1 VAESVVTAEEKEEG
15 VAVIDIGSGVTD
27 IAIYHGGALC
37 YMVSIPI
44 GGSAINADIRHYASQ
59 LPMPAIESLKRVY
72 GSAMVSMT
80 PEGLIEVQRG
90 NRYLKPIPRHNLAS
104 IIEARM
110 TDIADYV
117 WNEIRE
123 ANFAKKLSAGIVLTG
138 GVANLKNVA
147 ELFQSVT
154 GIETRVACAELGI
167 TTESLEIVASPNLTL
182 AVSLLLRGAQKG
194 ATPVSILQRP
204 IQEPVQPEKPA
215 VVVEPVKEPKQEVKS
230 EEKVVTPPT
239 SLNEKLAQQEQEKTT
254 PVEEEEEKEIDIIE
268 NDDTTEQ
275 SWWSKFK
282 TKIQKRF
289 DDAFQNPDEEDDDD
303 NDEY

>member
-1 VAESVVTAEEKEEG
+1 
-15 VAVIDIGSGVTD
+15 
-27 IAIYHGGALC
+27 
-37 YMVSIPI
+37 
-44 GGSAINADIRHYASQ
+44 
-59 LPMPAIESLKRVY
+59 MPAIESLKRVY

-123 ANFAKKLSAGIVLTG
+123 ANFAKKHSAGIVLTG
-138 GVANLKNVA
+138 GFANLKNVA

-167 TTESLEIVASPNLTL
+167 TTESLEMVASPNLTL

-204 IQEPVQPEKPA
+204 IQEPVQPEKPT
-215 VVVEPVKEPKQEVKS
+215 VVVEPVKEPKQEVKP

-254 PVEEEEEKEIDIIE
+254 PVEEEEKEEEIDIIE

>member
-1 VAESVVTAEEKEEG
+1 
-15 VAVIDIGSGVTD
+15 
-27 IAIYHGGALC
+27 
-37 YMVSIPI
+37 
-44 GGSAINADIRHYASQ
+44 
-59 LPMPAIESLKRVY
+59 MPAIESLKRVY

-167 TTESLEIVASPNLTL
+167 TTESLEMVASPNLTL

-204 IQEPVQPEKPA
+204 IQEPVQPEKPT
-215 VVVEPVKEPKQEVKS
+215 VVTEPVKEPKQEVKP

-254 PVEEEEEKEIDIIE
+254 PVEEEEEKEIDINGTWVLNETLTPDFIE
-268 NDDTTEQ
+268 EGTKNVRIRFTTPAYPDVTFSDILRQDREGEGSELWYMAAKSQEVYKYGVGWLNNDARTITITDSRNAT
-275 SWWSKFK
+275 
-282 TKIQKRF
+282 
-289 DDAFQNPDEEDDDD
+289 DAFKAALIANGTKQE
-303 NDEY
+303 